1 MIDRVEIHVNAGKGG
16 DGRVSFLRLKYMPKG
31 GPDGGDGGRGGS
43 VYAVGDKDL
52 NTLRHFL
59 GARRYSAEPGGE
71 GGKRHCHGANGSDL
85 EIKVPIGTI
94 ISGVGEIL
102 EDGQKLLLAEGGEGG
117 LGNDHFK
124 HGGNTTPMFA
134 KKGEPGEEKDL
145 VLELRLLANIGLVGF
160 PNAGKSTLL
169 SVLTKARPEIANYPF
184 TTLSPNLGV
193 ITDLPGANTVQTN
206 FVIADIP
213 GLIEG
218 ASQGKG
224 LGHDFLRHVER
235 CQMLVFVLAL
245 DDAEAGT
252 DLSDDERGKKLAEQA
267 RVLGEELRAYNP
279 EILQKQA
286 VVFLSKSD
294 LWPTEASASL
304 VQSALL
310 AHWPTFL
317 PSIEEKNCIVGSS
330 AGGIG
335 MVELKQRFLE
345 LLQVRSEEF
354 EEIKNTATD
363 TSLEATED
371 QSEKDM

>member
-1 MIDRVEIHVNAGKGG
+1 MIDRVEIHVAAGKGG

-59 GARRYSAEPGGE
+59 GSRRYAAEPGGE
-71 GGKRHCHGANGSDL
+71 GGKRHCHGANGTDL
-85 EIKVPIGTI
+85 EIKVPVGTI
-94 ISGVGEIL
+94 ISGIGEIL
-102 EDGQKLLLAEGGEGG
+102 EDGQKLLLAKGGEGG

-134 KKGEPGEEKDL
+134 EKGDPGEAKDL

-193 ITDLPGANTVQTN
+193 VTDLPGAKDVTTN

-245 DDAEAGT
+245 DDAEAGLEMT
-252 DLSDDERGKKLAEQA
+252 AEERAARIAEQA

-279 EILQKQA
+279 EILQKKA
-286 VVFLSKSD
+286 VLFLSKSD
-294 LWPTEASASL
+294 LWPADADAQEVATE
-304 VQSALL
+304 VL
-310 AHWPTFL
+310 AKWPVFL
-317 PSIEEKNCIVGSS
+317 PAITPDNCIVGSS
-330 AGGIG
+330 AGGVG
-335 MVELKQRFLE
+335 MLELKQRFLE
-345 LLQVRSEEF
+345 LLQ
-354 EEIKNTATD
+354 
-363 TSLEATED
+363 
-371 QSEKDM
+371 

>member
-1 MIDRVEIHVNAGKGG
+1 MIDRVEIHVAAGKGG

-59 GARRYSAEPGGE
+59 GARRYSAQPGGG
-71 GGKRHCHGANGSDL
+71 GGKRHMHGANGDHL

-102 EDGQKLLLAEGGEGG
+102 EDGQKMLLAEGGEGG

-124 HGGNTTPMFA
+124 HGGNTTPLFA
-134 KKGEPGEEKDL
+134 EKGEPGEEKDL

-169 SVLTKARPEIANYPF
+169 SVLTKAKPEIANYPF

-193 ITDLPGANTVQTN
+193 VTDLPGAADTATN
-206 FVIADIP
+206 YVIADIP

-245 DDAEAGT
+245 EDAEAT
-252 DLSDDERGKKLAEQA
+252 SELSVAERAKQLAEQA

-279 EILQKQA
+279 QILEKRA
-286 VVFLSKSD
+286 VVFLSKAD
-294 LWPTEASASL
+294 LWPSTITPDAVAEAL
-304 VQSALL
+304 VVSWPQTLPAL
-310 AHWPTFL
+310 T
-317 PSIEEKNCIVGSS
+317 IENCIAGSS
-330 AGGIG
+330 AAGIG
-335 MVELKQRFLE
+335 MVELKHRFLE
-345 LLQVRSEEF
+345 LLQVPAQTSE
-354 EEIKNTATD
+354 
-363 TSLEATED
+363 
-371 QSEKDM
+371 